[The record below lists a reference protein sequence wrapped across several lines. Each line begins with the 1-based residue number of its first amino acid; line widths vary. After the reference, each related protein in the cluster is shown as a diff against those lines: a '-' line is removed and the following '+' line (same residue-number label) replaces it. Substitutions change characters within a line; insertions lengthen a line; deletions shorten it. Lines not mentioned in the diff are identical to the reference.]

1 MSQMSEH
8 APVLLHEAIN
18 ALHIRPD
25 GFYIDATFGRGGHS
39 RAILEQLGTNGRLL
53 ACDQDPTAL
62 ASGADLVATEPRL
75 TLLDCNFASLPS
87 YLEAQALMG
96 KVDGILLDLGVS
108 SPQLD
113 RAERGFSFMRDGVLD
128 MRMNPRQGQSIGAWL
143 HKARAEEIA
152 DVLYHYGD
160 ERKSRRIARS
170 IIYHREQAEIT
181 HTKQLA
187 HIISQALKPHREK
200 HKHPATRSFQ
210 ALRIFINRELDV
222 LKQLLDAIPAV
233 LAPQGRLAVISFH
246 SLEDRLVKRF
256 IREQAQGGITYPPEL
271 PIPVADLQ
279 PILKPI
285 GKQIKASPA
294 ELESNPRARSAV
306 LRIAEKP

>member
-1 MSQMSEH
+1 MTEH
-8 APVLLHEAIN
+8 ASVLLNESID
-18 ALHIRPD
+18 ALNIQPD
-25 GFYIDATFGRGGHS
+25 GLYIDATFGRGGHS
-39 RAILEQLGTNGRLL
+39 RAILEQLSPEGRLL

-62 ASGADLVATEPRL
+62 ASGAELVENEPRL
-75 TLLDCNFASLPS
+75 QLLDSNFAALPD
-87 YLEAQALMG
+87 YLADNGLMG
-96 KVDGILLDLGVS
+96 KVNGLLLDLGVS

-113 RAERGFSFMRDGVLD
+113 RAERGFSFMRDGELD
-128 MRMNPRQGQSIGAWL
+128 MRMNPRQGQNIADWL
-143 HKARAEEIA
+143 ATARAEEIA

-170 IIYHREQAEIT
+170 IVYHREQGPIT

-187 HIISQALKPHREK
+187 DIVARALKPYKEK

-222 LKQLLDAIPAV
+222 LKQLLDAVPDL
-233 LAPQGRLAVISFH
+233 LAPQGRLVVISFH

-256 IREQAQGGITYPPEL
+256 IREQSQGGIDYPPEL

-279 PILKPI
+279 ARLLPQ
-285 GKQIKASPA
+285 GKMIKASKT
-294 ELESNPRARSAV
+294 EIDTNPRSRSAV
-306 LRIAEKP
+306 LRIAEKPA